1 MGDVASIDKAAG
13 FRVTGSDLNVYP
25 PMSTQLEALGIELV
39 QGYGAEQLDLDPDI
53 VVVGN
58 ALSRGRPVIE
68 ALLARGIAYTSGP
81 QWLAEH
87 VLAGRHVMAVA
98 GTHGKTTTTAMLC

>member
-1 MGDVASIDKAAG
+1 M
-13 FRVTGSDLNVYP
+13 SD
-25 PMSTQLEALGIELV
+25 QLAALGIELI

-68 ALLARGIAYTSGP
+68 ALLDRGMAYTSGP

-87 VLAGRHVMAVA
+87 VLKGPPRARGRGHARQDHDRRA
-98 GTHGKTTTTAMLC
+98 CSPGSWSTRASSRDS